1 MRGLKGSY
9 SLAGLIAIFLC
20 GFLTLELGAAMEAA
34 AVEVKIVSPSSG
46 KRGAWHSTDFA
57 LDEIQHCV
65 GKGLRGRCLSG
76 FDPRHDFV
84 VDKRCL

>member
-1 MRGLKGSY
+1 
-9 SLAGLIAIFLC
+9 
-20 GFLTLELGAAMEAA
+20 MEAA

-46 KRGAWHSTDFA
+46 SVVRGTVPISL